1 MPAPN
6 INKAALEVLAPA
18 KLNFTFELLGLS
30 PAGDGYHEVRTLMST
45 IALADKLH
53 FKIETAAETTVNILP
68 SRELPSFPLGEDN
81 LIVKAVRILQEV
93 LGNGRTTDLNI
104 AVSIDKQIP
113 IGAGMAGGSANA
125 AATLVAVNEYLGSP
139 LSKEELLKL
148 GSRLG
153 ADVPFCLCGGLRT
166 GTGRGDQL
174 SEDLND
180 QLQSEQT
187 GSISELNLV
196 IAKPTHLS
204 ISTPWAYKSWD
215 EAEDLLSLSEKLR
228 DRGINE
234 GQDPSGYIVD
244 QLRHGDLTGAL
255 KAFGNDFEQVV
266 FTHYQQLKD
275 IKQTFLKQGAL
286 SCHMTGSGPTIYAV
300 AASAQDAEALKKR
313 FQQEYCKSE
322 GVVCAT
328 KYDPIELWTTSTCGG
343 GARVIRKDQ

>member
-1 MPAPN
+1 MPAQN

-30 PAGDGYHEVRTLMST
+30 AAGDGYHEVRTLMST

-53 FKIETAAETTVNILP
+53 FKIETAAETSVNLLP

-81 LIVKAVRILQEV
+81 LIVKAVRILQEA
-93 LGNGRTTDLNI
+93 LGNGQPNLKI

-125 AATLVAVNEYLGSP
+125 AATLVAVNEYLGNP
-139 LSKEELLKL
+139 LSEVDLRKL

-153 ADVPFCLCGGLRT
+153 ADVPFCLGGGLRT

-180 QLQSEQT
+180 QLLADET
-187 GSISELNLV
+187 GSISQLHLV

-215 EAEDLLSLSEKLR
+215 EATDLLSLSEKLQ

-234 GQDPSGYIVD
+234 GDPSGYIVN
-244 QLRHGDLTGAL
+244 QLRRGDLRAAL
-255 KAFGNDFEQVV
+255 KAFGNDFEQVI
-266 FTHYQQLKD
+266 FPHYQQLKD

-286 SCHMTGSGPTIYAV
+286 TCHMTGSGPTIYAV
-300 AASAQDAEALKKR
+300 AASAEDAEALKKR
-313 FQQEYCKSE
+313 FKEEYCKSE

-328 KYDPIELWTTSTCGG
+328 KYDPIELWTTSTIGG
-343 GARVIRKDQ
+343 GARVCRKEQ